1 MTIIKTAA
9 RLEGISEYYFASKLR
24 EIAQMRASGHQV
36 INLGIGSPDQ
46 PPAAAVTAV
55 LSSAAASSTAHG
67 YQSYTG
73 IPSLRV
79 AWVDWYQR
87 HYQVTLSSSDQVLPL
102 IGSKEGIVHIAMTF
116 LEPGD
121 IALAPNPGYPA
132 YRAATQLA
140 GATVQYYD
148 LDAANGWYP
157 RLDLLEKEDLRK
169 VKIMWVNYPHMPTG
183 APGNTTVF
191 EQIIAFAKKH
201 NILVVNDNP
210 YSFILNNQPAS
221 ILRIPGADEVAIELN
236 SLSKSHNMAGWRVG
250 AVLGREDYL
259 TAILRFKSN
268 MDSGQFL
275 PVQQA
280 AVAALSL
287 PDSWYT
293 ELNKTYAKRQQKA
306 FEILSETDCQ
316 FDEQQQGLFVWAKVP
331 DKWKDGY
338 ALTDHLLH
346 QAHVFLTPGGIFGSA
361 GEQYVR
367 ISLCQEVNLFEE
379 ARLRIV
385 GTRALRTQ
393 TSVRESHIQ

>member
-55 LSSAAASSTAHG
+55 LSSAAASSTAHCK
-67 YQSYTG
+67 QSYTG

-140 GATVQYYD
+140 GATVQYY
-148 LDAANGWYP
+148 
-157 RLDLLEKEDLRK
+157 
-169 VKIMWVNYPHMPTG
+169 VNYPHMPTG

-210 YSFILNNQPAS
+210 YSFILNNQPES